1 MALVSSDFQNLIWM
15 AQVKFGISSLD
26 GLLEAGY
33 IQRGENTPSSLKP
46 MTFYFVFATNYIS
59 EFSSF

>member
-1 MALVSSDFQNLIWM
+1 M

-33 IQRGENTPSSLKP
+33 IQKENTPNYLKP
-46 MTFYFVFATNYIS
+46 MTFCFVFATNYIFRVL
-59 EFSSF
+59 ELLMIFSWTNNHL